1 VIISRS
7 EETPARTIVRTD
19 GKIFKTVAMGV
30 RKIVRGAKMPGR
42 RDDRTVEKILRDEA
56 VPSLVRVKAM
66 SVVRAEGNRAWT
78 GNEVVKAEG
87 NRVWTGNEVVVNVV
101 GKAVAVKPRA
111 SGGN

>member
-1 VIISRS
+1 
-7 EETPARTIVRTD
+7 
-19 GKIFKTVAMGV
+19 
-30 RKIVRGAKMPGR
+30 MPGR

-78 GNEVVKAEG
+78 GNEVVRAED
-87 NRVWTGNEVVVNVV
+87 NRVWTGNEVVVNLV

>member
-1 VIISRS
+1 
-7 EETPARTIVRTD
+7 
-19 GKIFKTVAMGV
+19 
-30 RKIVRGAKMPGR
+30 MPGR

-78 GNEVVKAEG
+78 GNEVTEGVLSLVNDKVVSVVRAED